1 LNNLD
6 EILKQQM
13 QNFAPDAPNVWA
25 GIEQGVQANAAA
37 QSGAVTGKVVV
48 SKLVISVIKVAA
60 ILAIPASVATYFY
73 VKNSEPAQLVEK
85 VEMPKINEPA
95 KIESSDFEVVIE
107 APKIENATNTNNKKT
122 DNQQVASNQT
132 VSNANI
138 VNGIKE
144 TALHNADEN
153 SNNHNTEKLVI
164 TQPSVLITTNPVQ
177 EENNLTDEIDSI
189 ENTEN
194 STEATETNKN
204 ASAFIKIP
212 NVLTPN
218 SDGLNDR
225 YVVEIEGEKF
235 YNLKIY
241 NFNNELIFE
250 SNDKNFTWDGV
261 NQKTGQACNS
271 GVYYGVLNYKFQG
284 GEKLQTKM
292 TKIKLIR

>member
-1 LNNLD
+1 
-6 EILKQQM
+6 
-13 QNFAPDAPNVWA
+13 
-25 GIEQGVQANAAA
+25 
-37 QSGAVTGKVVV
+37 
-48 SKLVISVIKVAA
+48 
-60 ILAIPASVATYFY
+60 
-73 VKNSEPAQLVEK
+73 
-85 VEMPKINEPA
+85 
-95 KIESSDFEVVIE
+95 
-107 APKIENATNTNNKKT
+107 
-122 DNQQVASNQT
+122 
-132 VSNANI
+132 
-138 VNGIKE
+138 
-144 TALHNADEN
+144 
-153 SNNHNTEKLVI
+153 
-164 TQPSVLITTNPVQ
+164 LITTNPVQ